1 MGSPYSIGVRTNPE
15 IAFPCICKGLASHA
29 TDRWEILRVWPDA
42 RLEDINSIFDQ
53 MEKGESEG
61 RIVMEIAG

>member
-1 MGSPYSIGVRTNPE
+1 
-15 IAFPCICKGLASHA
+15 LASHA

-53 MEKGESEG
+53 MEKGEIEG